1 MLKKECDF
9 AIQLWLS
16 HNTSILP
23 SFSLYTKVV
32 YLLGNL
38 FLGIIYPNKSGTIN
52 TQLLINS

>member
-1 MLKKECDF
+1 MLKKEVDF
-9 AIQLWLS
+9 EKKLWLS
-16 HNTSILP
+16 HKNSTLP
-23 SFSLYTKVV
+23 SFSLNTKVV